1 MPSRR
6 FRGQAPR
13 SAAQSEVGVSPTPRP
28 GAPQT
33 AGQRGTLAV
42 VGTDQTRP
50 LRSARLPAQPTP
62 LIGREHDLETA
73 RREILE
79 GGHRLLTLTG
89 PPGVGK
95 TRLALEAAA
104 GLAASYEHGVCFVDL
119 ATTREPRLVASAMTR
134 ALGVWETGRGS
145 ARATL
150 ASFLRDRQILLVLDN
165 FEQVVEAAPL
175 LAELLTS
182 CPRLALIVT
191 SRAALRVRW
200 ECELAVAPL
209 PLPDSAAPA
218 VAVDLAENPAVSL
231 FVERARAVRP
241 EFELSDQ
248 NAPDVA
254 TLCIR
259 LDGLP
264 LAIEL
269 AASQVRL
276 LPPRTIAARL
286 TRSSLGLLTGGA
298 RDLPARQRTL
308 RAAVDWSYDLLSPAE
323 QAIFR
328 RLAIFPGSFSLEAAA
343 AVCDGGTRDEGR
355 GDKGPHGRH
364 DRGPC
369 RSDSFSPLAPH
380 TSPLE
385 ALAALIDHSLVR
397 REPAQEG
404 DPRFR
409 ILQTLRE
416 YGLERLDAS
425 GETSETWRRQA
436 AYFVGVVEQAEQQA
450 IDQWSP
456 EQGKWLQRVEADLD
470 NVRAVLE
477 WSASDDGD
485 LEAGLL
491 LAGGTC
497 RFWDMRGY
505 FGEGRARLG
514 ALIAKAD
521 AMPGP
526 RSTYAV
532 SVAEVYTRLAA
543 GYLAFAQGDFAAS
556 TAHVHRAM
564 PLAREL
570 DFTFGV
576 TTALVG
582 LASMA
587 QIRGGVEEA
596 GALLDESE
604 AISRA
609 TGDGR
614 SLYHTLYW
622 QGEIARTAG
631 EYDKAVRLLEES
643 LELTRQHG
651 NPWLVG
657 TALFS
662 LGHVALVR
670 GDPVRA
676 AELFAESLALRR
688 PLGDQLGTALA
699 VEALA
704 WVAAAVGHPERAALL
719 FGAAESLREQ
729 IGASVEVG
737 WTSDHQRFLEQTR
750 RALDEAT
757 FAARW
762 GAGRALGPDEA
773 IALALRIE
781 PAAGP
786 GGVAARPAATTPR
799 LTRRE
804 RETVA
809 LVAQGCTN
817 RQIAER
823 LVISRGAAANYVQR
837 VLDKL
842 GFHARAQVAAWAVE
856 QGLVTGTP
864 N

>member
-6 FRGQAPR
+6 SRGRAPR
-13 SAAQSEVGVSPTPRP
+13 SAAGSEVGSSPTPRP
-28 GAPQT
+28 DAPQA

-50 LRSARLPAQPTP
+50 LQTARLPAQPTR

-73 RREILE
+73 RREIRE

-104 GLAASYEHGVCFVDL
+104 GLATSYEHGVFFVDL
-119 ATTREPRLVASAMTR
+119 APTREPRLVASAMTR

-150 ASFLRDRQILLVLDN
+150 ANFLRDRQVLLVLDN

-175 LAELLTS
+175 LAELLAS

-200 ECELAVAPL
+200 ERELSVAPL
-209 PLPDSAAPA
+209 PLPDSAVPA
-218 VAVDLAENPAVSL
+218 AVVDLAENPAVSL
-231 FVERARAVRP
+231 FVDRARAVRP
-241 EFELSDQ
+241 DFELSDQ
-248 NAPDVA
+248 NAQDVA
-254 TLCIR
+254 SLCIR

-298 RDLPARQRTL
+298 RDLPPRQRTL
-308 RAAVDWSYDLLSPAE
+308 RAAVDWSYDLLEPNE
-323 QAIFR
+323 QAVFR

-343 AVCDGGTRDEGR
+343 AVAGDEH
-355 GDKGPHGRH
+355 P
-364 DRGPC
+364 
-369 RSDSFSPLAPH
+369 DSHAV
-380 TSPLE
+380 
-385 ALAALIDHSLVR
+385 LAALIDHSLVR

-416 YGLERLDAS
+416 YGLECLDAS

-436 AYFVGVVEQAEQQA
+436 AYFVAMVEQAEQQE

-456 EQGKWLQRVEADLD
+456 EQGRWLQRVDADLD
-470 NVRAVLE
+470 NMRAVLE

-505 FGEGRARLG
+505 FGEGRERLG

-521 AMPGP
+521 ATPWP
-526 RSTYAV
+526 RSTYAA
-532 SVAEVYTRLAA
+532 SRAEVYTRLAA
-543 GYLAFAQGDFAAS
+543 GYLAFAQGDFAVSA
-556 TAHVHRAM
+556 AHVHRAM

-587 QIRGGVEEA
+587 QIRGDVEEA
-596 GALLDESE
+596 WALLDESE
-604 AISRA
+604 ALSRA

-631 EYDKAVRLLEES
+631 EYDKAVHLLEES
-643 LELTRQHG
+643 LDLTRQHG

-688 PLGDQLGTALA
+688 PLGDQLATALG

-719 FGAAESLREQ
+719 FGAAESLRER

-737 WTSDHQRFLEQTR
+737 WTSDHQRFLELIR
-750 RALDEAT
+750 RVLDEAT

-762 GAGRALGPDEA
+762 EAGRALGSDEA
-773 IALALRIE
+773 IVLALRNE

-786 GGVAARPAATTPR
+786 EGVADRLAATRPSPPLTP
-799 LTRRE
+799 RE

-809 LVAQGCTN
+809 LIAQGCTN

-856 QGLVTGTP
+856 QGLVAGTADVTSAGTP